1 MITKKL
7 DRLIDFLEREASLP
21 RILILDMLLVFA
33 CMYDIHALLRY
44 FKWAQD
50 NHTSDDD
57 ILETII
63 YDLNGITQN
72 PETFCPRTAGHS
84 AETSE

>member
-7 DRLIDFLEREASLP
+7 DRLIDFIESATGFP
-21 RILILDMLLVFA
+21 RILVLDMLLVFA

-44 FKWAQD
+44 FKQAQD
-50 NHTSDDD
+50 SHESDTD

-63 YDLNGITQN
+63 NDLNGITQN
-72 PETFCPRTAGHS
+72 PETFRPRS
-84 AETSE
+84 AEASE

>member
-7 DRLIDFLEREASLP
+7 DRLIDFIERATGFP
-21 RILILDMLLVFA
+21 RISVQDMLLEFA
-33 CMYDIHALLRY
+33 SMYDIHALLRY
-44 FKWAQD
+44 FKSAQD
-50 NHTSDDD
+50 NHESDAD

-72 PETFCPRTAGHS
+72 PETFRPRS
-84 AETSE
+84 VETPE

>member
-21 RILILDMLLVFA
+21 RIVILDMLLVFA

-44 FKWAQD
+44 FQQAQD
-50 NHTSDDD
+50 KHVSNDD
-57 ILETII
+57 ILETIVD
-63 YDLNGITQN
+63 DLNGITQN
-72 PETFCPRTAGHS
+72 PETFHPRS
-84 AETSE
+84 AEISE

>member
-7 DRLIDFLEREASLP
+7 DRLIEFLEREASLP
-21 RILILDMLLVFA
+21 RIVILDMLLVFA

-44 FKWAQD
+44 FQQAQD
-50 NHTSDDD
+50 KHMSNDD
-57 ILETII
+57 ILETIVD
-63 YDLNGITQN
+63 DLNGITQN
-72 PETFCPRTAGHS
+72 PETFHPRS